1 MAIASQTASNEL
13 PKSSGPFWQGSA
25 LIQQALLE
33 NKPNRSISCESRQVL
48 PVFSNVTI
56 NVRKKTNG
64 ENPMSSMSKFK
75 KLAGISAFAFAA
87 MTAANSVN
95 AANWRYAH
103 EEYEGDVQDVYAY
116 KFKEYIEDNSD
127 HTLQIY
133 RFGEL
138 GESDDIME
146 QTPAGILNFVNQS
159 PGFTGALI
167 PEAQI
172 FFIPYLMPTDINTVI
187 EFFRE
192 SKAINEDFP
201 KLYAENG
208 LELLQ
213 MYPEGEFVITLDEP
227 VTSPEGM
234 KNKKIRVM
242 TNPLLS
248 ETYSAFGATPT
259 PLPWGEV
266 YGALQ
271 TNMINGQENP
281 IFWIESGGLYEV
293 SPNLIYTGHGW
304 FTTAAMANKDF
315 YDGLPEKD
323 KKLIQDAADYAFEKI
338 ITHIDGLADEALAK
352 IQAAS
357 DEVTVTRLND
367 EQIKAFKARAPQVEK
382 KFIEMTG
389 QGGKDLLNQFKED
402 LKDVQSN

>member
-1 MAIASQTASNEL
+1 
-13 PKSSGPFWQGSA
+13 
-25 LIQQALLE
+25 
-33 NKPNRSISCESRQVL
+33 
-48 PVFSNVTI
+48 
-56 NVRKKTNG
+56 
-64 ENPMSSMSKFK
+64 MSSMSKFK

-87 MTAANSVN
+87 MTAANSVS

-127 HTLQIY
+127 HTLQVY

-146 QTPAGILNFVNQS
+146 QTQAGILNFVNQS

-172 FFIPYLMPTDINTVI
+172 FFIPYLMPTDMETVI

-192 SKAINEDFP
+192 SEAINEDFP
-201 KLYAENG
+201 KLYAEKG

-227 VTSPEGM
+227 VTTPEGLQ
-234 KNKKIRVM
+234 NKKIRVM

-293 SPNLIYTGHGW
+293 SPNLIFTGHGW
-304 FTTAAMANKDF
+304 FTTASMANKDF
-315 YDGLPEKD
+315 YDSLSDED
-323 KKLIQDAADYAFEKI
+323 KELIQNAADYAFEEI
-338 ITHIDGLADEALAK
+338 IEHIDGLADEALAK
-352 IQAAS
+352 IQKAS
-357 DEVTVTRLND
+357 DEVTVTRLNE

-389 QGGKDLLNQFKED
+389 ESGKELLNQFKKD
-402 LKDVQSN
+402 LKKVQND

>member
-1 MAIASQTASNEL
+1 
-13 PKSSGPFWQGSA
+13 
-25 LIQQALLE
+25 
-33 NKPNRSISCESRQVL
+33 
-48 PVFSNVTI
+48 
-56 NVRKKTNG
+56 
-64 ENPMSSMSKFK
+64 MSSMSKFK
-75 KLAGISAFAFAA
+75 KLVGISAFAFAA

-116 KFKEYIEDNSD
+116 KFKEYIEENSD
-127 HTLQIY
+127 NTLQVY

-146 QTPAGILNFVNQS
+146 QTQAGILNFVNQS

-172 FFIPYLMPTDINTVI
+172 FFIPYLMPTDMKTVVK
-187 EFFRE
+187 FFRE

-201 KLYAENG
+201 KLYADQG
-208 LELLQ
+208 LELLK
-213 MYPEGEFVITLDEP
+213 MYPEGEMVVTVDEV
-227 VTSPEGM
+227 VTSPEGFN
-234 KNKKIRVM
+234 NKKIRVM

-271 TNMINGQENP
+271 TNMIQGQENP

-293 SPNLIYTGHGW
+293 SPNLVFTSHGW
-304 FTTAAMANKDF
+304 FTTAMMANQDF
-315 YDGLPEKD
+315 YEGLSDAD
-323 KKLIQDAADYAFEKI
+323 KKLVQDASDYAFEEI
-338 ITHIDGLADEALAK
+338 IVHIDGLADEALAK
-352 IQAAS
+352 IQKAS
-357 DEVTVTRLND
+357 DEVTVTRLTD
-367 EQIKAFKARAPQVEK
+367 EQINVFKARAPQVEK
-382 KFIEMTG
+382 KYIEMA
-389 QGGKDLLNQFKED
+389 GKSGEKLLNQFKLD
-402 LKDVQSN
+402 LEATQGN

>member
-1 MAIASQTASNEL
+1 
-13 PKSSGPFWQGSA
+13 
-25 LIQQALLE
+25 
-33 NKPNRSISCESRQVL
+33 
-48 PVFSNVTI
+48 
-56 NVRKKTNG
+56 
-64 ENPMSSMSKFK
+64 MSSTSKFR
-75 KLAGISAFAFAA
+75 KLAGISALAFAGL
-87 MTAANSVN
+87 TAANAVN

-116 KFKEYIEDNSD
+116 KFKEYIEENSD
-127 HTLQIY
+127 HTLQVF

-146 QTPAGILNFVNQS
+146 QTQAGILNFVNQS

-172 FFIPYLMPTDINTVI
+172 FFIPYLMPTDMDTVI
-187 EFFRE
+187 KFFRE

-201 KLYAENG
+201 ELYSEQG
-208 LELLQ
+208 LELLK
-213 MYPEGEFVITLDEP
+213 MYPEGEMVVTVDEP
-227 VTSPEGM
+227 VTSPEEFN
-234 KNKKIRVM
+234 NKKIRVM

-271 TNMINGQENP
+271 TNMIQGQENP

-293 SPNLIYTGHGW
+293 SPNLVFTGHGW
-304 FTTAAMANKDF
+304 FTTAMMANQNF
-315 YDGLPEKD
+315 YNGLSDED
-323 KKLIQDAADYAFEKI
+323 KKLVQDAADFAFEEI
-338 ITHIDGLADEALAK
+338 IEHIDGLADEALEK
-352 IQAAS
+352 ITSAS

-367 EQIKAFKARAPQVEK
+367 EQIEAFRARAPQVEK
-382 KFIEMTG
+382 KFIDMTG
-389 QGGKDLLNQFKED
+389 ERGKKLLEQFQADLEAVQGE
-402 LKDVQSN
+402 

>member
-1 MAIASQTASNEL
+1 
-13 PKSSGPFWQGSA
+13 
-25 LIQQALLE
+25 
-33 NKPNRSISCESRQVL
+33 
-48 PVFSNVTI
+48 
-56 NVRKKTNG
+56 
-64 ENPMSSMSKFK
+64 MSSMRKFK
-75 KLAGISAFAFAA
+75 KLVGISAFAFAA

-116 KFKEYIEDNSD
+116 KFKEYIEENSD
-127 HTLQIY
+127 NTLQVY

-146 QTPAGILNFVNQS
+146 QTQAGILNFVNQS

-172 FFIPYLMPTDINTVI
+172 FFIPYLMPTDMKTVVK
-187 EFFRE
+187 FFRE

-201 KLYAENG
+201 KLYADQG
-208 LELLQ
+208 LELLK
-213 MYPEGEFVITLDEP
+213 MYPEGEMVVTVDEV
-227 VTSPEGM
+227 VTSPEGFN
-234 KNKKIRVM
+234 NKKIRVM

-271 TNMINGQENP
+271 TNMIQGQENP

-293 SPNLIYTGHGW
+293 SPNLIFTSHGW
-304 FTTAAMANKDF
+304 FTTAMMANQNF
-315 YDGLPEKD
+315 YEGLSDAD
-323 KKLIQDAADYAFEKI
+323 KKLVQDAADYAFEEI
-338 ITHIDGLADEALAK
+338 IVHIDGLADEALAK
-352 IQAAS
+352 IRKAS
-357 DEVTVTRLND
+357 DEVTVTRLTD
-367 EQIKAFKARAPQVEK
+367 EQIDVFKARAPQVEK
-382 KFIEMTG
+382 KYVEMA
-389 QGGKDLLNQFKED
+389 GKSGEKLLNQFKAD
-402 LKDVQSN
+402 LEAIQSN

>member
-1 MAIASQTASNEL
+1 
-13 PKSSGPFWQGSA
+13 
-25 LIQQALLE
+25 
-33 NKPNRSISCESRQVL
+33 
-48 PVFSNVTI
+48 
-56 NVRKKTNG
+56 
-64 ENPMSSMSKFK
+64 MSSMSKFK
-75 KLAGISAFAFAA
+75 KLAGISALAFAA

-116 KFKEYIEDNSD
+116 KFKEYIEENSD
-127 HTLQIY
+127 NTLQVY

-146 QTPAGILNFVNQS
+146 QTQAGILNFVNQS

-172 FFIPYLMPTDINTVI
+172 FFIPYLMPTDMETVVK
-187 EFFRE
+187 FFRE

-201 KLYAENG
+201 KLYADQG
-208 LELLQ
+208 LELLK
-213 MYPEGEFVITLDEP
+213 MYPEGEMVVTVDEV
-227 VTSPEGM
+227 VTSPEGFN
-234 KNKKIRVM
+234 NKKIRVM

-271 TNMINGQENP
+271 TNMIQGQENP

-293 SPNLIYTGHGW
+293 SPNLVFTSHGW
-304 FTTAAMANKDF
+304 FTTAMMANQNF
-315 YDGLPEKD
+315 YEGLSDAD
-323 KKLIQDAADYAFEKI
+323 KKLVQDAADYAFEKI
-338 ITHIDGLADEALAK
+338 IVHIDGLADEALAK
-352 IQAAS
+352 IQKAS
-357 DEVTVTRLND
+357 DEVTVTRLTD
-367 EQIKAFKARAPQVEK
+367 EQIDVFKARAPQVEK
-382 KFIEMTG
+382 KYIEMA
-389 QGGKDLLNQFKED
+389 GKSGEKLLNQFKAD
-402 LKDVQSN
+402 LKAVQSN

>member
-1 MAIASQTASNEL
+1 
-13 PKSSGPFWQGSA
+13 
-25 LIQQALLE
+25 
-33 NKPNRSISCESRQVL
+33 
-48 PVFSNVTI
+48 
-56 NVRKKTNG
+56 
-64 ENPMSSMSKFK
+64 MSSMSKFK
-75 KLAGISAFAFAA
+75 KLAGISAFALIA
-87 MTAANSVN
+87 MTAANAVN

-116 KFKEYIEDNSD
+116 KFKEYIEDHSD
-127 HTLQIY
+127 NTLQVY

-146 QTPAGILNFVNQS
+146 QAQAGILNFVNQS

-172 FFIPYLMPTDINTVI
+172 FFIPYLMPTDMDTVI
-187 EFFRE
+187 KFFRE

-201 KLYAENG
+201 KLYAEKG
-208 LELLQ
+208 LELLK

-227 VTSPEGM
+227 VTTPEGM

-293 SPNLIYTGHGW
+293 SPNLIFTGHGW
-304 FTTAAMANKDF
+304 FTTATMANKKF
-315 YDGLPEKD
+315 YDGLSDED

-338 ITHIDGLADEALAK
+338 VVHIDGLADEALAK
-352 IQAAS
+352 IEKAS
-357 DEVTVTRLND
+357 DEVTVTRLNE
-367 EQIKAFKARAPQVEK
+367 EQIKAFKAKAPQVEK
-382 KFIEMTG
+382 KFIELSG
-389 QGGKDLLNQFKED
+389 QGGKDLLEQFKKD
-402 LKDVQSN
+402 LKEVESN

>member
-1 MAIASQTASNEL
+1 
-13 PKSSGPFWQGSA
+13 
-25 LIQQALLE
+25 
-33 NKPNRSISCESRQVL
+33 
-48 PVFSNVTI
+48 
-56 NVRKKTNG
+56 
-64 ENPMSSMSKFK
+64 MSSMSKFK

-127 HTLQIY
+127 HTLQVY

-146 QTPAGILNFVNQS
+146 QTQAGILNFVNQS

-187 EFFRE
+187 KFFRE

-201 KLYAENG
+201 ELYAENG

-227 VTSPEGM
+227 VTTPEGM

-304 FTTAAMANKDF
+304 FTTAAMANKNF
-315 YDGLPEKD
+315 YDGLPDKD
-323 KKLIQDAADYAFEKI
+323 KKLIQDAADYAFEEI
-338 ITHIDGLADEALAK
+338 ISHIDGLADEALAK

-357 DEVTVTRLND
+357 DEVTVTRLNE
-367 EQIKAFKARAPQVEK
+367 EQIKAFKARAPQVEE

-389 QGGKDLLNQFKED
+389 QGGKDLLNQFKQD
-402 LKDVQSN
+402 LKDVQND